1 MCSGCR
7 LVMKEMLSQERLLV
21 ELGQEVPRE
30 AGVASLVKY
39 LEEKQQENVRFIR
52 AEGS

>member
-1 MCSGCR
+1 
-7 LVMKEMLSQERLLV
+7 LV